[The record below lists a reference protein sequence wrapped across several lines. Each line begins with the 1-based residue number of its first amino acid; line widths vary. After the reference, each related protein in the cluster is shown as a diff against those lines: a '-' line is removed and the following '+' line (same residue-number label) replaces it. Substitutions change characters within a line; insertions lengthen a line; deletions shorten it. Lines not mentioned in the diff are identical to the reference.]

1 MLSKIWAKIWAF
13 LWPPIDRSPTEPAA
27 TPVVDGPFRIGTFD
41 VSEINLRQSNR
52 VPPHQRYR
60 AMSAEQRWGVYQ
72 SFRPPAEAANAD
84 ASRAR
89 RRAS

>member
-13 LWPPIDRSPTEPAA
+13 LWPPIDHSPIEPTI
-27 TPVVDGPFRIGTFD
+27 TPVMDGPFRIGTFD
-41 VSEINLRQSNR
+41 VSDTSPRPNNR

-60 AMSAEQRWGVYQ
+60 AMTAEQRWGVYQ
-72 SFRPPAEAANAD
+72 SFRTPAEAANAP
-84 ASRAR
+84 APRAR